1 MHSNWSSRIIY
12 HHLILK
18 NDIFEIIRFKCF
30 ISHHILVNLLYS
42 YEYSKSKF
50 CQEVCKK
57 ACLLASMNFC
67 KIDCNIVILSKF
79 DSIWNAQ
86 ISWFNPIWPG
96 LWKDVKAR
104 GGAIM
109 APLRFFSFGA
119 TKSPKLNLGTFLALK
134 ITWKD
139 ILDNFRLLVLATKGW
154 QISMDNIAEKL
165 RISKV

>member
-1 MHSNWSSRIIY
+1 MTLLCETMTYFIY

-96 LWKDVKAR
+96 LWKDVKAL
-104 GGAIM
+104 GGIM
-109 APLRFFSFGA
+109 APSRFFSFGA
-119 TKSPKLNLGTFLALK
+119 TKSPKLNLGTFFAL
-134 ITWKD
+134 IT
-139 ILDNFRLLVLATKGW
+139 T
-154 QISMDNIAEKL
+154 
-165 RISKV
+165 